1 MCRRVSYICILHSKK
16 YVAKRKP
23 SQTLLSMKFSIR
35 ALVLFGDT
43 SGEGM
48 TLTPDPLVQE

>member
-1 MCRRVSYICILHSKK
+1 MCGRVSYICILHSKK